1 MLNPP
6 HHYKKCMYELIESF
20 MGIDPCYDH
29 LIFVMSLKHDI
40 YVHVF
45 PRPTTRREEG
55 TNLFKG
61 Q

>member
-1 MLNPP
+1 
-6 HHYKKCMYELIESF
+6 MYELIESF

-40 YVHVF
+40 YVHAF